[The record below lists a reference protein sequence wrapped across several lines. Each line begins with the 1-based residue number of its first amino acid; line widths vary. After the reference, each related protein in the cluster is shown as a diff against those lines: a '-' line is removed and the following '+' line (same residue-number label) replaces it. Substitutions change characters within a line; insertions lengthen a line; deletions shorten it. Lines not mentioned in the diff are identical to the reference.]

1 MTNETRLI
9 WLLFIIMLLKGALW
23 SLAFPLWQGPDEDDH
38 YAVIQFIGELG
49 RLPAEG
55 DELLPDEITLSRQIA
70 DVGRLDYDPT
80 QRQAFGQ
87 TPLGPNESQFD
98 QLPRESRA
106 SFALGTVGKLM
117 HATPLYYMGA
127 AVVYRLF
134 DEGNL
139 LWRVQ
144 IQRFLAVLIGAPL
157 VWVAY
162 LTTRELF
169 PAARPSHHAL
179 RLTIPTLVAFHPLM
193 SEITAVVSADGLL
206 ILAYSLLIYQS
217 ILVLKHGLTR
227 KLAIAIAI
235 TFVVGNL
242 TKPTLN
248 GYVPL
253 VALLVGYDWWRTR
266 SKTVITNALLMNALI
281 IPPML
286 WWMQR
291 SLRLNDDLF
300 YFNPILKGHRILQ
313 NPFYDYTIWNHAVD
327 FYQSIWGGMLV
338 TWWGHFGWLDT
349 PLAPWVYDGLRWL
362 TVAAVVGLV
371 VGLFRRKG
379 AEGQRGGGAEEHSQ
393 LTIHNSQFTIWKS
406 GSAAAPLPVW
416 LFLALTLLIPV
427 LLLQVYD
434 LSFWW
439 QYGNGRGMQGRYWLG
454 TIVPM
459 LTFFTVGLLCLVPVR
474 WQAAVHNLL
483 RLGIT
488 LLNLA
493 SLFFYIL
500 PRYYL

>member
-1 MTNETRLI
+1 MFAYEKRLI
-9 WLLFIIMLLKGALW
+9 WLLFVIMLLKGAWW

-38 YAVIQFIGELG
+38 YAVIQFVGELG
-49 RLPAEG
+49 RLPAVG
-55 DELLPDEITLSRQIA
+55 DELLPDEVTLSRQIA

-80 QRQAFGQ
+80 QRQAFG
-87 TPLGPNESQFD
+87 PHPIGPNEPQFD
-98 QLPRESRA
+98 ELPRHLRGT
-106 SFALGTVGKLM
+106 FALGNVGKLM

-127 AVVYRLF
+127 SLVYRLF

-144 IQRFLAVLIGAPL
+144 IQRWLAVLVGAPL

-162 LTTRELF
+162 AAVCELF
-169 PAARPSHHAL
+169 PALRPSHHAL

-193 SEITAVVSADGLL
+193 TEITAVVSVDGLL
-206 ILAYSLLIYQS
+206 ILCYSLLIYQS
-217 ILVLKHGLTR
+217 ILVFQHGLGR
-227 KLAIAIAI
+227 RLAIAIAL

-253 VALLVGYDWWRTR
+253 VALLVGYDWWRAEPATGTEASPWWSGR
-266 SKTVITNALLMNALI
+266 RRTILANALLMNALI
-281 IPPML
+281 IPPMV

-291 SLRLNDDLF
+291 SLWLNDDLF
-300 YFNPILKGHRILQ
+300 YFNPILKGHRLLE
-313 NPFYDYTIWNHAVD
+313 NPYYDYTVWGHAVD
-327 FYQSIWGGMLV
+327 FYQSLWGGMFV

-349 PLAPWVYDGLRWL
+349 PLPPWVYDGLRVA
-362 TVAAVVGLV
+362 TAAAVFGLGVGLW
-371 VGLFRRKG
+371 RKQ
-379 AEGQRGGGAEEHSQ
+379 AGGTWATWRAGES
-393 LTIHNSQFTIWKS
+393 
-406 GSAAAPLPVW
+406 AAPLAVW
-416 LFLALTLLIPV
+416 GFLALTLLIPV
-427 LLLQVYD
+427 ALLQGYD
-434 LSFWW
+434 LAFWW

-454 TIVPM
+454 TIIPM
-459 LTFFTVGLLCLVPVR
+459 LTFLTVGLLCLVPR
-474 WQAAVHNLL
+474 GWHTAVHHAL
-483 RLGIT
+483 RLGMI